1 MRKLFALILVLILA
15 SAACAD
21 IKLEMIRYK
30 CIDCGKEFMGFR
42 GDTSIDDSK
51 TPNMKDPKY
60 QLSHVFQLGNKDK
73 NLPEC
78 SHGIKFHKFRKT
90 GEVSYSI
97 STLTNYLHA
106 IAAVKDGGSL
116 NAKLQEWECVLC
128 KKHYYSLG
136 NEELN
141 IRDWEK
147 QPEYIFNLKGK
158 AIPKCEKLGGHLYG
172 HVFEPTNSGSGR
184 SYRIAELA
192 DRIYW
197 VKQ

>member
-1 MRKLFALILVLILA
+1 MKKFSALVLVLIFA
-15 SAACAD
+15 GSACAD

-30 CIDCGKEFMGFR
+30 CIDCSKEFMGFK
-42 GDTSIDDSK
+42 GDTSIDDSI
-51 TPNMKDPKY
+51 THNMKDPGY

-73 NLPEC
+73 NFPDC
-78 SHGIKFHKFRKT
+78 SHGHKFHKFRKN
-90 GEVSYSI
+90 GEVSYNI

-106 IAAVKDGGSL
+106 IAAVKDGASL
-116 NAKLQEWECVLC
+116 NAKLQEWQCVLC

-147 QPEYIFNLKGK
+147 QPDYIFNLKGR

-172 HVFEPTNSGSGR
+172 HVFEPANSGSGR
-184 SYRIAELA
+184 SYDIAKLL
-192 DRIYW
+192 DKIYW